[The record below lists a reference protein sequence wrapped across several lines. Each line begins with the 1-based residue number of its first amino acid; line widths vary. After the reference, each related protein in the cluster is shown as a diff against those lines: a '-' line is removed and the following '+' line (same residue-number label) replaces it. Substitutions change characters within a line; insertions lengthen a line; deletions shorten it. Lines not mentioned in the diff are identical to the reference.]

1 MGIYDAEINDFPLIK
16 CLWTLY
22 EIFSELG
29 LCYPC
34 HLGVSPYVISKGAT
48 WMTAKFCKY

>member
-34 HLGVSPYVISKGAT
+34 HLGGFPLCRSNFEGCY
-48 WMTAKFCKY
+48 MDDCKIL